1 MKDFIN
7 DFFDYYTFALVLILW
22 MPIMFICLPIALVA
36 VCMKLAYAAV
46 SESFVDEKDE

>member
-7 DFFDYYTFALVLILW
+7 DCFDYYTFALVLILW

-36 VCMKLAYAAV
+36 VCMRLAYEAV
-46 SESFVDEKDE
+46 SESFVRADDE